1 MVENPRE
8 TPCAGAYKPVNA
20 PESVS
25 VKEDATGFPLALRGK
40 WRQHIESI
48 EDRWRLDDEWW
59 RTEPVSRFYY
69 AIRLATGQKLTIYK
83 DLITGDWYRQPY

>member
-8 TPCAGAYKPVNA
+8 TPRAGAYKPVNA
-20 PESVS
+20 PELVR
-25 VKEDATGFPLALRGK
+25 VKEDVAGLLLVVRGK
-40 WRQHIESI
+40 WRQYIEFI

-59 RTEPVSRFYY
+59 RTEAVSRFYY
-69 AIRLATGQKLTIYK
+69 AIRLASGQKLIIYK